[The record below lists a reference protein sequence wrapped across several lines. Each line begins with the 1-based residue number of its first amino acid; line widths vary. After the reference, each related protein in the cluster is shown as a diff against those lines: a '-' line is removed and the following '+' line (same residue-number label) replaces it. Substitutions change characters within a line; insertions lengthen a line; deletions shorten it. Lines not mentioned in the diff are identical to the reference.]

1 MTKTNE
7 KPKET
12 DDDTTELESRFNRN
26 LQLRSHPELKPYV
39 TETYR
44 VRYGGLLK
52 QFLSRPSVKKN
63 LSYMHAMAASDG
75 VSEQFVHN
83 EADNIMSASDILNF
97 NTAKASG
104 VLIPENDKVN
114 LIKGLRA
121 SLTNDGLEPEFID
134 AIVNQF
140 DGELTC
146 EEYVSVF
153 VNLHLLKSCGFFHER
168 AFFALLQDV
177 RASGDRE
184 RIVELTARWF
194 VGILK
199 SNDNF
204 NSDGSREDFLKN
216 IQKFANRAPLHKPEE
231 SLVSRIGPTGL
242 ATLNSIRLN
251 AIFNVRSCLAS
262 EKKKEKVYTALE
274 VYGVRDSF
282 PTLKYTAK
290 SLEKLAKAISQAS
303 KEPISLT
310 KSFNGFPCLFNCFI
324 CPSGDPSPSISL
336 NPPSPQPSQPQA
348 PNDEPGR
355 EGESQAASSSD
366 QLSKSFHPPISFTDK
381 TVARFNVN
389 RLEPKNSRSAVEAHF
404 VHVHTSLTQAQVND
418 LNGHFYIFFCPECL
432 HNNFC
437 DSIICCASHYED
449 HNKILHAS
457 TITHFRVLTKLREVF
472 KDDSSMIKVIDKYL
486 LTVCNFCKLLFP
498 DKEARDTHTEKVC
511 IPRNVS
517 LCTYFGEPIT
527 PTPSFKTYSTVGAEK
542 QERVT
547 HLVQCLRNIAKYIL
561 KGPQSVSPDHTF
573 LNANPLE
580 ATASASVGSTLG
592 NAKKK
597 LDLFSTLVL
606 NETQMDICT
615 FDSPRSPSP
624 APSVLSGVSTEP
636 AVLSSKASTSTKAAS
651 KASTIPATM
660 SSNDSDSQVDKEQDA
675 QRKTSKKTTKQPTKT
690 EKRREFHFLSKEA
703 VEAHRRGC
711 NADDDDD
718 DDDDENDDENE
729 INDRGSDG
737 NDDAI
742 PPVMAGLP
750 GAVPP

>member
-52 QFLSRPSVKKN
+52 QLLSRPSVKKN

-83 EADNIMSASDILNF
+83 ESDNIMCASDILNF

-104 VLIPENDKVN
+104 VLIPENDKIN

-204 NSDGSREDFLKN
+204 NSDSSREDFLKN
-216 IQKFANRAPLHKPEE
+216 IRKFANRAPLHKPEE

-290 SLEKLAKAISQAS
+290 SGSR
-303 KEPISLT
+303 
-310 KSFNGFPCLFNCFI
+310 
-324 CPSGDPSPSISL
+324 DPPL
-336 NPPSPQPSQPQA
+336 NP
-348 PNDEPGR
+348 NH
-355 EGESQAASSSD
+355 
-366 QLSKSFHPPISFTDK
+366 LC
-381 TVARFNVN
+381 
-389 RLEPKNSRSAVEAHF
+389 RLALAGYAH
-404 VHVHTSLTQAQVND
+404 
-418 LNGHFYIFFCPECL
+418 
-432 HNNFC
+432 
-437 DSIICCASHYED
+437 
-449 HNKILHAS
+449 
-457 TITHFRVLTKLREVF
+457 
-472 KDDSSMIKVIDKYL
+472 L
-486 LTVCNFCKLLFP
+486 LL
-498 DKEARDTHTEKVC
+498 
-511 IPRNVS
+511 
-517 LCTYFGEPIT
+517 
-527 PTPSFKTYSTVGAEK
+527 
-542 QERVT
+542 
-547 HLVQCLRNIAKYIL
+547 
-561 KGPQSVSPDHTF
+561 
-573 LNANPLE
+573 
-580 ATASASVGSTLG
+580 
-592 NAKKK
+592 
-597 LDLFSTLVL
+597 
-606 NETQMDICT
+606 
-615 FDSPRSPSP
+615 
-624 APSVLSGVSTEP
+624 
-636 AVLSSKASTSTKAAS
+636 
-651 KASTIPATM
+651 
-660 SSNDSDSQVDKEQDA
+660 
-675 QRKTSKKTTKQPTKT
+675 
-690 EKRREFHFLSKEA
+690 
-703 VEAHRRGC
+703 
-711 NADDDDD
+711 
-718 DDDDENDDENE
+718 
-729 INDRGSDG
+729 
-737 NDDAI
+737 
-742 PPVMAGLP
+742 
-750 GAVPP
+750 